1 MLVRWASAALYYKLL
16 TSLGV
21 VVRCDACE
29 CHLVFGTMPDVLVVL
44 LLLFAVVVVVI
55 VLMQQWQPQQEQ
67 QQEQQKQ
74 QSLPLL
80 STAVNLIRWFSKQS
94 H

>member
-29 CHLVFGTMPDVLVVL
+29 CHLVVGTMPDVLVVL

-67 QQEQQKQ
+67 QQQ

-80 STAVNLIRWFSKQS
+80 STAVNLVRWFSKQS

>member
-29 CHLVFGTMPDVLVVL
+29 CHLVVGTMPDVLVVL

-67 QQEQQKQ
+67 QQQQ

-80 STAVNLIRWFSKQS
+80 STAVNLVRWFSKQS